1 LGNKTIKRDARIA
14 EHLKLTELAVLSTVL
29 ELHADLMLT
38 LRILRQL
45 KGNDRS
51 IVHCELVSV
60 CSAKCHTL
68 LILTSTRN
76 VGVSHGGIRDVEQ
89 TDKWLVIDF
98 LNIYLDLVRSLCH
111 VTQGPKDLR

>member
-1 LGNKTIKRDARIA
+1 VKRDARVA

-29 ELHADLMLT
+29 ELHADFMMT

-51 IVHCELVSV
+51 IVDCELVSV
-60 CSAKCHTL
+60 RSAKCHTL

-98 LNIYLDLVRSLCH
+98 LNIYLDLVGRLCH
-111 VTQGPKDLR
+111 ITQGPNDIR